1 MLTDTTIRNTKPK
14 DKPFKLT
21 EGGGL
26 YLLVNPNG
34 SRWWRLRYRIEGKEK
49 LISLGVYPEVSL
61 KEAREKRDESRKM
74 IRDGIDPSQAKK
86 AQKASDSGADSFE
99 TIAREWFA
107 KFSPT
112 WTPSHGERIIRR
124 LERDIFPWIG
134 KRPIAEVKAP
144 ELLTVLRRIEERGAV
159 DTAHRASQNC
169 GQVFRY
175 AVATGRAERDPTG
188 DLRGAIPPTKQ
199 THHASIT
206 DPREIGALLRAIDA
220 YEGGLIVRCALRL
233 APLVFVRPGELRKA
247 QWSEINWD
255 KSEWVIPA
263 ERMKMREKHI
273 VPLSRQSLEILRE
286 LQPLTGD
293 GKYLF
298 PSPRTSDR
306 PMSDNAILSALRRMG
321 YTGDQMTG
329 HGFRSMASTLLN
341 EQGWHRDAIERQ
353 LAHAERDSIRAA
365 YNYAE
370 HMPERRRM
378 MQSWAD
384 YLGELRKGGEILPFV
399 KKEGTD
405 ENTASV
411 VPDSVPTILL
421 SQ

>member
-1 MLTDTTIRNTKPK
+1 MLTDASIKNAKPK
-14 DKPFKLT
+14 EKAYKLT
-21 EGGGL
+21 DGEGMF
-26 YLLVNPNG
+26 LLLNPNG
-34 SRWWRLRYRIEGKEK
+34 SRWWRFNYRIGGKHK
-49 LISLGVYPEVSL
+49 QISFGVYPEVTL
-61 KEAREKRDESRKM
+61 KEAREKRDEARKM
-74 IRDGIDPSQAKK
+74 LRDGIDPSQAKK
-86 AQKASDSGADSFE
+86 AQKDSASGANSFE
-99 TIAREWFA
+99 SIAREWFS

-112 WTPSHGERIIRR
+112 WTPSHGERILRR
-124 LERDIFPWIG
+124 MERDIFPWIG
-134 KRPIAEVKAP
+134 KRPIGEIKAP

-159 DTAHRASQNC
+159 ETAHRASQNC

-206 DPREIGALLRAIDA
+206 DPKEIGALLRAIDA
-220 YEGGLIVRCALRL
+220 YEGGLIVRCALKL

-247 QWSEINWD
+247 QWSEINCD

-273 VPLSRQSLEILRE
+273 VPLSRQSLGILRE

-384 YLGELRKGGEILPFV
+384 YLEELRKGGVVVPFHP
-399 KKEGTD
+399 KEG
-405 ENTASV
+405 NG
-411 VPDSVPTILL
+411 
-421 SQ
+421 